1 MQKKKIGEKI
11 LSFSDDEQEDHIRSK
26 TDTNFYAPSI
36 KAPSSKPPL
45 SKKSNS
51 SKAKSKKKDSV
62 IELRNH
68 SKASQ
73 IDNKSKQKDKKM
85 TLV

>member
-1 MQKKKIGEKI
+1 M
-11 LSFSDDEQEDHIRSK
+11 SFSDDEQEDYVKSK

-45 SKKSNS
+45 SRKSSS
-51 SKAKSKKKDSV
+51 SKAKSKKKDGV
-62 IELRNH
+62 IELKNH

-73 IDNKSKQKDKKM
+73 IDKPKTKEKKM